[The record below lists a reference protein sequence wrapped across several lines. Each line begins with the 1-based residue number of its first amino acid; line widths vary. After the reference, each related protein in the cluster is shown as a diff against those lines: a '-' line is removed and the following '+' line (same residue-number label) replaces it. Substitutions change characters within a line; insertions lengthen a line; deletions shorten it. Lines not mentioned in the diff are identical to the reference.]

1 MKCVVKKLIMLYE
14 SGTMAFG
21 RSLSRKLRCPIMEG
35 SILLLNTKDF
45 CSILTLN
52 CSVLFYLRPEM
63 ERVMTFHKK

>member
-1 MKCVVKKLIMLYE
+1 
-14 SGTMAFG
+14 
-21 RSLSRKLRCPIMEG
+21 MEG

-52 CSVLFYLRPEM
+52 CLVLFYLRPEM